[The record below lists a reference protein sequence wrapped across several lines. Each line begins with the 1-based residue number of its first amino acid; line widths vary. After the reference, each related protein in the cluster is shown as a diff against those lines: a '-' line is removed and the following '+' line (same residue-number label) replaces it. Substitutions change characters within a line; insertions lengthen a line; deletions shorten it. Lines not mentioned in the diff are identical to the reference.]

1 MREAGTRQG
10 RLIRLNDIGL
20 HTADEF
26 AYYLAYH
33 PKQLRHKPMSAF
45 REWFLREAAKPQRLA

>member
-1 MREAGTRQG
+1 MREPDTR
-10 RLIRLNDIGL
+10 LVRLNDIGL
-20 HTADEF
+20 HTEGEF

-45 REWFLREAAKPQRLA
+45 RDWFLREAAKPQRLT